1 MTEEAETVK
10 TAQDLELE
18 KLRAEVDSLRA
29 QYTEQVKTLIE
40 ANKGLWSALHPAKEV
55 EPEGITIVAQ
65 KVDDMAQKAF
75 ESFNTSLGIDS
86 EEN

>member
-18 KLRAEVDSLRA
+18 KLRAEVDALRA
-29 QYTEQVKTLIE
+29 QYTDQVKTLID

-55 EPEGITIVAQ
+55 EPEAITVVAQ

-75 ESFNTSLGIDS
+75 DSFNDSLGIGK
-86 EEN
+86 EE

>member
-29 QYTEQVKTLIE
+29 QYTEQVKTLID

-55 EPEGITIVAQ
+55 EPEAITVVAQ

-75 ESFNTSLGIDS
+75 DAFNDSLGIGK
-86 EEN
+86 EE

>member
-18 KLRAEVDSLRA
+18 KLRAEVDALRA
-29 QYTEQVKTLIE
+29 QYTEQVKTLID

-55 EPEGITIVAQ
+55 APEGTPVVAQ
-65 KVDDMAQKAF
+65 KVEDMAQKAY
-75 ESFNTSLGIDS
+75 ESFSDSLGIGK
-86 EEN
+86 EE

>member
-18 KLRAEVDSLRA
+18 KLRAEVDALRA
-29 QYTEQVKTLIE
+29 QYIDQVKTLID

-55 EPEGITIVAQ
+55 EPEAITVVAQ

-75 ESFNTSLGIDS
+75 DSFNDSLGIGK
-86 EEN
+86 EE